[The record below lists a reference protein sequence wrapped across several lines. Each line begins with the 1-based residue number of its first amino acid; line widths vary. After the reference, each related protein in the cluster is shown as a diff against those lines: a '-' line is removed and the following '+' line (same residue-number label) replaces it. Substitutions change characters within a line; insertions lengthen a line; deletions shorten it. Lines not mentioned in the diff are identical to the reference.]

1 MSGFISGYY
10 QFSIWTMRLAYLNVC
25 WVVFT
30 LLGLGIFGFMPAT
43 TAMFAIVRKWHNGE
57 TDIPVFS
64 TFWETYRTEFLKTNA
79 IGLVLLVVGYVLI
92 VELHILRAQESMVY
106 YIVSFVVLTT
116 LALYVVVLTYFFPI
130 FVHFNLKTIDYLKWP
145 FIIGIIHPILTVFM
159 LGVIGGAYYL
169 IWISIPALFF
179 FFGGSVSAFFIMWAA
194 SKTFSKYET
203 QTQKVVVG

>member
-1 MSGFISGYY
+1 MTMSGFISGYY

-92 VELHILRAQESMVY
+92 VELHILSAQESMVY
-106 YIVSFVVLTT
+106 YIVSFLFITSLSIFLFIFT
-116 LALYVVVLTYFFPI
+116 FFFFI
-130 FVHFNLKTIDYLKWP
+130 FIHFNLKTIDYLKCS
-145 FIIGIIHPILTVFM
+145 FIIGIFHPIFIVCM
-159 LGVIGGAYYL
+159 LGFIWCAYSL
-169 IWISIPALFF
+169 IWLSLPALFF
-179 FFGGSVSAFFIMWAA
+179 FFGGS
-194 SKTFSKYET
+194 
-203 QTQKVVVG
+203 